1 MSDEEKIRVLIV
13 DDIAETRE
21 NIRKLLQFEND
32 FEVVAAARN
41 GREGIDLAKETKPDV
56 ILMDINMPDIDGIS
70 ATETIRQ
77 NLPFT
82 QIIILTVQEDPN
94 YMRRAMLAGAR
105 DFLTKPPAV
114 DEMTSAIRR
123 AGRIAQ
129 EERTKARAIFPGQPM
144 GGLTGPL
151 SFPVF
156 QTGKVIAVYGPK
168 GGVGSTTVAVNLAI
182 ALHKEES
189 PAILVDGD
197 MEYGDVAVFM
207 NLQVK
212 NSIAD
217 LAPRAD
223 ELDPEIIQEVAI
235 LHPQTGMK
243 IIAAPARPEF
253 SESVSGDQFGKVL
266 DYLRNLYAYV
276 IIDCSSALSDVTL
289 SAFDAA
295 DLILLITTQEI
306 PAIKDARLFLDL
318 LTALKIPKDRVLF
331 VMNKFD
337 KRIGITPEKIS
348 ESFKQEIRVVLPLE
362 EKVVLPSINR
372 GVPFVM
378 GDKSKAITRGIFSLT
393 ESIRKKLTPVE
404 ERNGGETPVSVRF
417 GKR

>member
-1 MSDEEKIRVLIV
+1 
-13 DDIAETRE
+13 
-21 NIRKLLQFEND
+21 
-32 FEVVAAARN
+32 
-41 GREGIDLAKETKPDV
+41 
-56 ILMDINMPDIDGIS
+56 MPDIDGIT

-82 QIIILTVQEDPN
+82 QIIILTVQGDPN

-105 DFLTKPPAV
+105 DFLTKPPSI

-123 AGRIAQ
+123 AGHIAQ
-129 EERTKARAIFPGQPM
+129 EERTKVRGIFPGQPVA
-144 GGLTGPL
+144 GLTGPL
-151 SFPVF
+151 SYPVF

-168 GGVGSTTVAVNLAI
+168 GGVGTTTLAVNLTI
-182 ALHKEES
+182 ALHKDES

-197 MEYGDVAVFM
+197 LEFGDVAVFV
-207 NLQVK
+207 NQQPK

-223 ELDPEIIQEVAI
+223 ELDPEIIQEVSI

-243 IIAAPARPEF
+243 IITAPSRPEF
-253 SESVSGDQFGKVL
+253 SESVTGEQFGKVL

-276 IIDCSSALSDVTL
+276 VVDCSSSLTDVTL

-318 LTALKIPKDRVLF
+318 LSALKISRDRVLF

-348 ESFKQEIRVVLPLE
+348 ESFKQEIQVVLPFE

-372 GVPFVM
+372 GVPFVL
-378 GDKSKAITRGIFSLT
+378 GDKSKPITRGIFSLT
-393 ESIRKKLTPVE
+393 ESIRKKLTPLE
-404 ERNGGETPVSVRF
+404 DRNGGETQVPIRI